1 MFNQLAGGTR
11 SKSAIMNKLA
21 YLGSTLQG
29 PELVTSISGVKL
41 SQEEH
46 QFFAKMWTELNKNLE
61 KRVGSKAFS
70 KMPEGAQLE
79 ELEMNININKKIAQV
94 QTEVKFPRIMQ
105 ASVAN
110 TMDDI
115 RNMSTETI
123 PKAGTTNLFN
133 LG

>member
-1 MFNQLAGGTR
+1 
-11 SKSAIMNKLA
+11 
-21 YLGSTLQG
+21 
-29 PELVTSISGVKL
+29 
-41 SQEEH
+41 
-46 QFFAKMWTELNKNLE
+46 
-61 KRVGSKAFS
+61 
-70 KMPEGAQLE
+70 MPEGAQLE
-79 ELEMNININKKIAQV
+79 ELEMNIKINKQIAQV

-133 LG
+133 LGQ